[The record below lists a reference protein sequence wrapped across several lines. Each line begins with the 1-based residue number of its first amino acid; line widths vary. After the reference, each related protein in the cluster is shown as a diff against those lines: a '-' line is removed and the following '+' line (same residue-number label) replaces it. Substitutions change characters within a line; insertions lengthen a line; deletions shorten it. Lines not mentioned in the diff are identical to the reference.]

1 RRPPTSPV
9 VSRRR
14 VDYVLTGFL
23 DDDQIAPV
31 CKHLRPTE
39 TDCARFMYITG
50 WRSRSEVF
58 LLTWAQADLGWRV
71 LPARARHNEEP
82 RGARLSAHAVAPR
95 AAQASLGAYPAL

>member
-1 RRPPTSPV
+1 VITTLREDNVR
-9 VSRRR
+9 
-14 VDYVLTGFL
+14 TGFL
-23 DDDQIAPV
+23 EHDQIATV